1 MPSTLTTST
10 RATPTGR
17 SSARATGATP
27 GPLCSLLEP
36 RSLALR
42 VLHLIRAAG
51 DTLAWDAVRARGPGD
66 EVRVVLLQEAVGDMP
81 PADLKDVAVGLLLP
95 RGRRSAVGG

>member
-1 MPSTLTTST
+1 M
-10 RATPTGR
+10 
-17 SSARATGATP
+17 
-27 GPLCSLLEP
+27 
-36 RSLALR
+36 R

-95 RGRRSAVGG
+95 RGRRSGVGVPASLVEASRRDAEPPPPQ